1 MNEKELTF
9 EVAADT
15 SWVQLLM
22 PDSVLPAAQLLLH
35 CEGAEE
41 EQLEEIFLQL
51 EEKNIRL
58 DFADFDFAA
67 PGGEA
72 AKRLQLEQQLAKA
85 GLRPEQLEQTDP
97 LRLYLEELAA
107 IPVCGDICCVADA
120 LSRANSTGEDPE
132 ALRTQ
137 LVELSL
143 SRVVELA
150 GEYTGK
156 GVLLLDLIQEGSMG
170 LWYATEIFN
179 GDGLRFETFRD
190 RWIRFYMEKAVLM
203 SALDGGVGQKLR
215 AAAEDYRSVD
225 ERLLSEL
232 GRNPTPEEMAQALH
246 MSVEETVAVAKTV
259 ENVRILNRALKP
271 EPEEMPQEE
280 EQAVEDT
287 AYFQMR
293 QRITDLLSALPEEDA
308 KLLTLR
314 YGLEGG
320 LPLDPQQTAA
330 KLGITADQVV
340 ARETAALAKLRQQ
353 S

>member
-1 MNEKELTF
+1 M
-9 EVAADT
+9 
-15 SWVQLLM
+15 
-22 PDSVLPAAQLLLH
+22 
-35 CEGAEE
+35 
-41 EQLEEIFLQL
+41 
-51 EEKNIRL
+51 
-58 DFADFDFAA
+58 
-67 PGGEA
+67 
-72 AKRLQLEQQLAKA
+72 
-85 GLRPEQLEQTDP
+85 
-97 LRLYLEELAA
+97 
-107 IPVCGDICCVADA
+107 
-120 LSRANSTGEDPE
+120 
-132 ALRTQ
+132 
-137 LVELSL
+137 
-143 SRVVELA
+143 
-150 GEYTGK
+150 
-156 GVLLLDLIQEGSMG
+156 
-170 LWYATEIFN
+170 
-179 GDGLRFETFRD
+179 
-190 RWIRFYMEKAVLM
+190 
-203 SALDGGVGQKLR
+203 
-215 AAAEDYRSVD
+215 D